1 MQADRI
7 ADPELDPVM
16 MAEILGAMVD
26 QTCYLWF
33 FLGKEFDSQ
42 AVVDSLTIAWARAIG
57 VSDA

>member
-1 MQADRI
+1 
-7 ADPELDPVM
+7 

-42 AVVDSLTIAWARAIG
+42 AVVESLTTAWARAIG
-57 VSDA
+57 VRDA